1 MSEPARQASRVL
13 TTVAELLERVGV
25 DGTEVVAEE
34 LPHNRWLSPGVW
46 RIRTPE
52 GRLAVLKYTRSDRSP
67 GSTPMDAHWT
77 ARDHDPRRW
86 TYWCRE
92 SLAYQH
98 RLAGEYDGS
107 GIRAPGCLGVHVDGS
122 EAVLLLE
129 WITGEPGEAWPVPS
143 YGPAAEALGR
153 AQAPFLLG
161 RPVPPFP
168 WLSKRFLREY
178 SSEKRVT
185 WELLDEDE
193 AWAHPLVAQTF
204 PAGLRAAVLFVHAHS
219 QRLYQISES
228 LPRTLCHLDFWP
240 KNLFQVAGRENVLID
255 WSFAGDGAVG
265 EDAGN
270 LVPDAVFDHFVPA
283 DQMPRLEKEVYEGY
297 LRGLR
302 AAGWHDDARLVQ
314 LGMWSSA
321 VKYDWLAPF
330 TLAQLR
336 EERQYRYGG
345 EGEIDASFKFRERTR
360 ALLYNARWAQKAI
373 ELAGRLGF

>member
-1 MSEPARQASRVL
+1 VL

-25 DGTEVVAEE
+25 DATEVEAEE

-46 RIRTPE
+46 RIRTRE
-52 GRLAVLKYTRSDRSP
+52 GKLAVLKYTTSERSP
-67 GSTPMDAHWT
+67 GDTPMDAHWS

-98 RLAGEYDGS
+98 DLAGEYDRS
-107 GIRAPGCLGVHVDGS
+107 GIRAPACLGADVDGS

-129 WITGEPGEAWPVPS
+129 WVTGEPGEVWQVPA
-143 YGPAAEALGR
+143 YGASAEAIGR

-161 RPVPPFP
+161 RPMPPFP

-178 SSEKRVT
+178 SSEKQVS
-185 WELLDEDE
+185 WELLDDDDV
-193 AWAHPLVAQTF
+193 WSHPLVAATF
-204 PAGLRAAVLFVHAHS
+204 PAGLREAVLFVHAHS
-219 QRLYQISES
+219 ERLYQISES

-240 KNLFQVAGRENVLID
+240 KNLFRVAGRETVVVD

-270 LVPDAVFDHFVPA
+270 LVPDAVIDHFVTA
-283 DQMPRLEKEVYEGY
+283 DQMPRLEQAVYEGY

-302 AAGWHDDARLVQ
+302 AAGWHDDPRLVQ

-330 TLAQLR
+330 TLTEVGQ
-336 EERQYRYGG
+336 ERQYRYGG
-345 EGEIDASFKFRERTR
+345 AGEIDASFKFRERTR
-360 ALLYNARWAQKAI
+360 TLLYIAGWAQKAI
-373 ELAGRLGF
+373 ELADQLGF